1 MFSGKLYFNYIY
13 GIGLLGCMAM
23 YCLLNLMSVAGVS
36 LTCVVSVLGYCL
48 LPIVGLSGVS
58 ILFSLSG
65 FLGNI
70 LTGAAVTWC
79 AVSSSKV
86 SINNKLMCQPPEF
99 VSVDIPLL
107 KDQVNGSEGDITDVE
122 LKVMRN
128 RIGISGVTV
137 SIEKMRD
144 PFGGSLE
151 TLSANPMLTHFK
163 PHSSLDWSG

>member
-1 MFSGKLYFNYIY
+1 MQLNEEMFRTERHFLRVKFETCFLDNKMMRVDVGSHVKGK
-13 GIGLLGCMAM
+13 GR
-23 YCLLNLMSVAGVS
+23 
-36 LTCVVSVLGYCL
+36 
-48 LPIVGLSGVS
+48 
-58 ILFSLSG
+58 
-65 FLGNI
+65 
-70 LTGAAVTWC
+70 
-79 AVSSSKV
+79 V

-128 RIGISGVTV
+128 RIGVSGVTV

-144 PFGGSLE
+144 PFEGSLE